1 MYGNPWLSYV
11 DTGNKSRWVTQQL
24 QWEQEALKDP
34 HYRSFLLTSLH
45 YPSLVCSFWDL
56 AVSETNPFLSLIYL
70 SCTLQ
75 HLFAHSFRFMII
87 TRACSDSSGPLF
99 LPPPLLPWQPLY
111 HGCSVCF
118 LSMSALAK
126 NLISLFPN
134 HTGGE
139 RKRENGR
146 EKGRERY
153 WQRAPFPLFELSCHK
168 LSISP

>member
-11 DTGNKSRWVTQQL
+11 DTGHKSWWLMQQL
-24 QWEQEALKDP
+24 QGEQAALKDP
-34 HYRSFLLTSLH
+34 HYRTSLLTSLR
-45 YPSLVCSFWDL
+45 YSALVCSSWDL
-56 AVSETNPFLSLIYL
+56 AVSETSLFLSLIYL

-75 HLFAHSFRFMII
+75 HLFAHSFHFMII

-99 LPPPLLPWQPLY
+99 LPPPSLPWQLVY

-126 NLISLFPN
+126 NLILLFPN
-134 HTGGE
+134 HIGGE
-139 RKRENGR
+139 GEREDGR
-146 EKGRERY
+146 EEGRERY
-153 WQRAPFPLFELSCHK
+153 WQRASFHLFELPCPK